1 MEKGREF
8 WIEESQTNC
17 QWDLLRKRGKW
28 LFWRQKDYYAQE
40 NEKKNNYLC
49 QVKWLLAKSTKETRT
64 TNYDRAL
71 ITSVNSN

>member
-40 NEKKNNYLC
+40 NEKKTITC
-49 QVKWLLAKSTKETRT
+49 VKWNGFSLNLQRKREEEIMIER
-64 TNYDRAL
+64 
-71 ITSVNSN
+71 

>member
-17 QWDLLRKRGKW
+17 QWDLLKKRGKW

-40 NEKKNNYLC
+40 NEKKKKLP
-49 QVKWLLAKSTKETRT
+49 VSSEMASR
-64 TNYDRAL
+64 
-71 ITSVNSN
+71 

>member
-40 NEKKNNYLC
+40 NEKKKPITC
-49 QVKWLLAKSTKETRT
+49 VKWNGFSLNLQRKREEEIMIER
-64 TNYDRAL
+64 
-71 ITSVNSN
+71 